1 MRKREELQRKE
12 EQKGEDVV
20 CAVFQNVE
28 GVSVLVRHGWS
39 NLIPLLMGVLASP

>member
-20 CAVFQNVE
+20 CAMFQNVE
-28 GVSVLVRHGWS
+28 GVSVLVENRWS
-39 NLIPLLMGVLASP
+39 NLIPILIGVLVSL